1 MKASPALK
9 KAATALLVALA
20 AWFLGRSIAR
30 DWPRIREFDWQ
41 VDPLLLAGSIVALV
55 AVLCWGVFVWSLV
68 LRRFEHAPVRFPTL
82 LRIWFLS
89 NLARYIPGTV
99 FQFLTAAQ
107 LSRSAGLSAA
117 VLLTSLLVHT
127 GMSLLSAVVVSAW
140 TLTGPLF
147 PALPALPVAVLVTAV
162 AAGFVHPRFLNGAL
176 GIIPRLLKKTVIRW
190 NGSWA
195 DGLGLLGLSVV
206 SWAVYGVA
214 YWLFLRSLTAVSIA
228 HLPMLSGVNAFSFL
242 AGWIVWIAPAGAG
255 PREVAMKSLLLPLLP
270 GGVAAIVAVAARL
283 WSVAAELLG
292 GALVMVMTRGAAGRH
307 LPSTA
312 ETGAAA
318 GGPPPPAPPPLR
330 RRGENSAWGTDRP

>member
-30 DWPRIREFDWQ
+30 DWPRIRAFDWH
-41 VDPLLLAGSIVALV
+41 VNPLLLGASVVALV
-55 AVLCWGVFVWSLV
+55 LVLCWGVFVWSLV

-127 GMSLLSAVVVSAW
+127 GMSLLSAAVVSAW
-140 TLTGPLF
+140 TLTRPVF
-147 PALPALPVAVLVTAV
+147 PTVPALWIALAVTA
-162 AAGFVHPRFLNGAL
+162 AAALCVHPRFLNGAL

-195 DGLGLLGLSVV
+195 DGLGLLALSLV
-206 SWAVYGVA
+206 SWAIYGGA
-214 YWLFLRSLTAVSIA
+214 YFLFLRSLTPVSAA

-242 AGWIVWIAPAGAG
+242 AGWVVWIAPAGTG
-255 PREVAMKSLLLPLLP
+255 PREVVMKSLLLPLLP

-283 WSVAAELLG
+283 WSIAAELLG
-292 GALVMVMTRGAAGRH
+292 GALVMVFARG
-307 LPSTA
+307 STA
-312 ETGAAA
+312 DREEPEGL
-318 GGPPPPAPPPLR
+318 PEQAP
-330 RRGENSAWGTDRP
+330 S